1 MKKTFALSILA
12 FTISS
17 QSFALE
23 KNIDFYNNG
32 HTSKSIISYEG
43 KLSEF
48 NNIKFEDNI
57 LYIDNI
63 KKESFIRLN
72 DKTGYLYSYS
82 LNNSMYDILKNHIG
96 ENVSFNNSD
105 GYKIFRVEEPY
116 VILEKGNNFQYVNE
130 LKEFKIPG
138 DWLNLTNGYKITFK
152 EKIKEIDNIF
162 YSYDEESLQSMN
174 KYEIILISDKSLLLT
189 HFIDIENNGK
199 PHKDVNISFF
209 HGDMNIKDS
218 TVRFYKNNR
227 AESLMSSDMVAG
239 NNFTD
244 TSLSNIKVVE
254 LKNTHL
260 NSGSN
265 KFNYKEKQF
274 EYNEYVKL
282 NNDYIINNPIHKDVK
297 LSDLKEQINFS
308 NYISFELKEDILPQG
323 EVKVYEK
330 NKLIISDNIS
340 YSEKE
345 PVFILKNSNKDLK
358 IENIEFTYIEKEV
371 KNIKSIEILNTS
383 NRQYKLKFNEK
394 VYILEPNK
402 KTNLTLI

>member
-1 MKKTFALSILA
+1 MLKCIYKLI
-12 FTISS
+12 
-17 QSFALE
+17 
-23 KNIDFYNNG
+23 NN
-32 HTSKSIISYEG
+32 
-43 KLSEF
+43 
-48 NNIKFEDNI
+48 NND
-57 LYIDNI
+57 
-63 KKESFIRLN
+63 
-72 DKTGYLYSYS
+72 
-82 LNNSMYDILKNHIG
+82 
-96 ENVSFNNSD
+96 
-105 GYKIFRVEEPY
+105 
-116 VILEKGNNFQYVNE
+116 
-130 LKEFKIPG
+130 
-138 DWLNLTNGYKITFK
+138 
-152 EKIKEIDNIF
+152 KIKEIDNIF

-199 PHKDVNISFF
+199 PHEDVNISFF
-209 HGDMNIKDS
+209 HGDMNIKNS
-218 TVRFYKNNR
+218 PVRLYKTNR
-227 AESLMSSDMVAG
+227 AESLMSSDIVAG

-244 TSLSNIKVVE
+244 TSISNIKVVE

-345 PVFILKNSNKDLK
+345 PVSILKNSNKDLK
-358 IENIEFTYIEKEV
+358 IENIEFTYIEEEV

-402 KTNLTLI
+402 KKNLTLI

>member
-1 MKKTFALSILA
+1 MKKKLVLSILSL
-12 FTISS
+12 TISI

-43 KLSEF
+43 KLNEF
-48 NNIKFEDNI
+48 KNIKFNNNI

-72 DKTGYLYSYS
+72 SKTGQLYSYS

-96 ENVSFNNSD
+96 ENVLFNNSHE
-105 GYKIFRVEEPY
+105 YKIFRVEEPY
-116 VILEKGNNFQYVNE
+116 IILEKEKTFQYVNE
-130 LKEFKIPG
+130 LKDFKIPA
-138 DWLNLTNGYKITFK
+138 DWLNLTNGYKIKFK
-152 EKIKEIDNIF
+152 DKIEEEDNIF
-162 YSYDEESLQSMN
+162 YSYDEESLQSIN

-199 PHKDVNISFF
+199 PHEDINISFF
-209 HGDMNIKDS
+209 HGDMNIKNS
-218 TVRFYKNNR
+218 PVAFYKSNI
-227 AESLMSSDMVAG
+227 AESSMASDMSG

-244 TSLSNIKVVE
+244 TSISNIKVVE

-274 EYNEYVKL
+274 EYNEYVKI
-282 NNDYIINNPIHKDVK
+282 NNDYIIYNPINKDVK
-297 LSDLKEQINFS
+297 SSDLKEQINFS

-323 EVKVYEK
+323 EVKVYDK

-345 PVFILKNSNKDLK
+345 AVSILKNSNKDLR
-358 IENIEFTYIEKEV
+358 IENIDFIHIEEEV
-371 KNIKSIEILNTS
+371 KKIKSIEILNTS